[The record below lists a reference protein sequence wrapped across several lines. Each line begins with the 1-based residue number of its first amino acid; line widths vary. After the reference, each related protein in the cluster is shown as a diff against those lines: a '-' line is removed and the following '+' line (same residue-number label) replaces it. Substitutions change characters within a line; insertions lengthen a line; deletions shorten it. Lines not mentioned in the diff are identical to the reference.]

1 MKPIVEDEI
10 LRNLPITNGS
20 ETYKYWKDP
29 PVHPTMY
36 MYFFNLTN
44 EKEFLRGEWLNLNI
58 AFLSYDFSLVRSRML
73 SMFKTFSIIGEEKP
87 KLVQLGPYVYVQNMK
102 KTNIT
107 FSKDESEVTYSVK
120 RDYFFSPEHSSG
132 PESDIIVVPNI
143 PLFGAMKKLTK

>member
-1 MKPIVEDEI
+1 M
-10 LRNLPITNGS
+10 
-20 ETYKYWKDP
+20 
-29 PVHPTMY
+29 
-36 MYFFNLTN
+36 
-44 EKEFLRGEWLNLNI
+44 
-58 AFLSYDFSLVRSRML
+58 SYDFSLVRSRML